1 MVVRRDGP
9 AVTAVRRV
17 AVMLAAMLAILLVM
31 LAQAAAAAPK
41 VVVSIKPLHSL
52 VAAVMEGVG
61 SPTLLLPGA
70 ASPHGHSLRP
80 SGARALAGADIVFWL
95 GPELEAFLERPLAAL
110 AGRERV
116 VGLGALPEL
125 THPPDR
131 LADAHVWLSTANAGA
146 IAAAAARVL
155 AARDPENAASYAA
168 NGADLAVRLQALDA
182 ELHAL
187 LAPVALRPFV
197 VFHDAYRYFVAA
209 YGLNEVA
216 AVAVDPERRPGARR
230 LIEVRARIAATGAR
244 CVFTEPQ
251 LSPALAAT
259 VVEGTGARLAHLDP
273 LGADLK
279 PGAALYFTLMR
290 RLGTALADCLGDAP
304 LAPRRAP

>member
-1 MVVRRDGP
+1 MIASRCGP
-9 AVTAVRRV
+9 AVTPIRRV
-17 AVMLAAMLAILLVM
+17 AAMLAIAPVM

-52 VAAVMEGVG
+52 VAGVMEGVG
-61 SPTLLLPGA
+61 APTLLLSGA

-80 SGARALAGADIVFWL
+80 SGARALADADIVFWL
-95 GPELEAFLERPLAAL
+95 GPELEAFLERPLASL
-110 AGRERV
+110 AGRARV
-116 VGLGALPEL
+116 VRLGALPEL
-125 THPPDR
+125 THPPGAA
-131 LADAHVWLSTANAGA
+131 ADAHVWLSTANAGA
-146 IAAAAARVL
+146 IAAAAARAL
-155 AARDPENAASYAA
+155 AERDPENAASYTA

-182 ELHAL
+182 ELRAR
-187 LAPVALRPFV
+187 LAPVAGRPFV

-230 LIEVRARIAATGAR
+230 LMEVRARIAATGAR

-259 VVEGTGARLAHLDP
+259 VVEDTGARLAELEP
-273 LGADLK
+273 LGAYLA

-290 RLGTALADCLGDAP
+290 RLGTALADCLGETAQ
-304 LAPRRAP
+304 

>member
-1 MVVRRDGP
+1 MIASRCGL

-17 AVMLAAMLAILLVM
+17 AAMLAIALVM

-52 VAAVMEGVG
+52 VAGVMEGVG
-61 SPTLLLPGA
+61 APTLLLSGA
-70 ASPHGHSLRP
+70 ASPHVHSLRP
-80 SGARALAGADIVFWL
+80 SGARALAAADIVFWL
-95 GPELEAFLERPLAAL
+95 GPELEAFLERPLASL
-110 AGRERV
+110 AGEARV
-116 VGLGALPEL
+116 VRLGALPGL
-125 THPPDR
+125 THPPGG
-131 LADAHVWLSTANAGA
+131 AAHVWLSTANAGV
-146 IAAAAARVL
+146 IAAAAARAL
-155 AARDPENAASYAA
+155 AERDPENAASYAA

-182 ELHAL
+182 ELRAR
-187 LAPVALRPFV
+187 LAPVAGRPFV

-216 AVAVDPERRPGARR
+216 AVAVDPQRRPGARR
-230 LIEVRARIAATGAR
+230 LMEVRARIAATGAR

-259 VVEGTGARLAHLDP
+259 VVEDTGARLAELDP
-273 LGADLK
+273 LGADLA

-290 RLGTALADCLGDAP
+290 RLGTALADCLGETAQ
-304 LAPRRAP
+304 